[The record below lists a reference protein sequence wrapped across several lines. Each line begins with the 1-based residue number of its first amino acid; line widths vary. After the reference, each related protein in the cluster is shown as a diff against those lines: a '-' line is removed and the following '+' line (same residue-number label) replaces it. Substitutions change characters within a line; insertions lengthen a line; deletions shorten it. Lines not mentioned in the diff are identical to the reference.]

1 MVNTSKRGSFGT
13 ELEQALRGFERALD
27 EAAPTGRRHAR
38 PEDDETEELRD
49 QRMTVIR
56 HAEALPRA
64 LWPRPVCEHCA
75 GQRQIEAVHVQ
86 HAQER
91 GSPVGAGQRMC
102 PRCRGTGLT
111 LNTDAIETKST
122 T

>member
-13 ELEQALRGFERALD
+13 ELEQALRGFERALN
-27 EAAPTGRRHAR
+27 EAAPTGGRHAR

-64 LWPRPVCEHCA
+64 LWPRPMCEHCA

-86 HAQER
+86 HGQLD
-91 GSPVGAGQRMC
+91 GSQVGAVRRMC
-102 PRCRGTGLT
+102 PHCWGTGLR
-111 LNTDAIETKST
+111 LNTGNDAADA
-122 T
+122 